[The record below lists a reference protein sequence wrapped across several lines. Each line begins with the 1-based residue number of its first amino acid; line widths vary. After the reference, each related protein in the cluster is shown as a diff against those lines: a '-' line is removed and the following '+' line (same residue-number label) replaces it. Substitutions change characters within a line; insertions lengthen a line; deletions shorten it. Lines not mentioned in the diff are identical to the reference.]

1 MVRTLD
7 FWRRSNQVGGFSPLR
22 LTDEFPKR
30 TKPVSDWVNHCEF
43 KYICAIQVFEVIMFC
58 CYISDAWKLCC
69 LYVVLHLI
77 IYFNDI
83 DILAQRIFV
92 INNSLF
98 QSITGDI
105 APTLFF
111 LKHTL
116 EARSRCVVL
125 PDILVGSRS
134 HVDHC
139 RQPISSN
146 LLSGCIDAV
155 AVNYGGFACPC
166 AEVASSVVFC
176 KLDWVI
182 CLWFSPII
190 LIFTGDWFGLWISG
204 EGRINLVDSVPFV

>member
-1 MVRTLD
+1 
-7 FWRRSNQVGGFSPLR
+7 
-22 LTDEFPKR
+22 
-30 TKPVSDWVNHCEF
+30 
-43 KYICAIQVFEVIMFC
+43 MFI
-58 CYISDAWKLCC
+58 CYINDAWKLCC
-69 LYVVLHLI
+69 LYVVLGLI
-77 IYFNDI
+77 IYFNEI
-83 DILAQRIFV
+83 DILAQRILV

-125 PDILVGSRS
+125 LDILVGSRS
-134 HVDHC
+134 HIDHC

-166 AEVASSVVFC
+166 AEVASSVVYISNLIGSFTSG
-176 KLDWVI
+176 LRQLFLSSLVI
-182 CLWFSPII
+182 GSYSGFLEKVESNWWIQSPAS
-190 LIFTGDWFGLWISG
+190 D
-204 EGRINLVDSVPFV
+204 